1 MKKEKICN
9 LMSFVGKKGRE
20 IDLTFQWQ
28 TMKVGTGEERQDV
41 NAKDVLERVA
51 GKFKA
56 HLEAKM
62 NPINVWE
69 WEMFDSF
76 ITDLQLLVR
85 GLDSQTS

>member
-1 MKKEKICN
+1 
-9 LMSFVGKKGRE
+9 MSFVGNKGRE

-28 TMKVGTGEERQDV
+28 TMQVGTGDNV

-56 HLEAKM
+56 HLEPKM